1 MMTDE
6 EFASKITNIPLPV
19 IATGL
24 LKLESERESALDKA
38 CKEIELDPLK
48 LSDEERRKQFGG
60 RVRMMRQLLGL
71 TQADLAKK
79 IGVTNQAIATYEK
92 GKREATY
99 KNLIG
104 LSRALSVTT
113 DWLLGEPPHKKE
125 FQLQ

>member
-1 MMTDE
+1 MTDE
-6 EFASKITNIPLPV
+6 ELAKEISRYPLTA

-24 LKLESERESALDKA
+24 LNLENNRENVLAKA
-38 CKEIELDPLK
+38 CKEIELDSLK
-48 LSDEERRKQFGG
+48 LSDEERRKQFGS

-71 TQADLAKK
+71 TQAELVKK

-104 LSRALSVTT
+104 LSRALNVTT
-113 DWLLGEPPHKKE
+113 DWLLGEPQYKKE
-125 FQLQ
+125 FQSQ

>member
-1 MMTDE
+1 MTIE
-6 EFASKITNIPLPV
+6 EIAKELKNVSLET

-24 LKLESERESALDKA
+24 LDLEAVRKHFQKCMGETTKNNSLE
-38 CKEIELDPLK
+38 
-48 LSDEERRKQFGG
+48 LSDEERRKQVGA

-104 LSRALSVTT
+104 LSRALGVTT
-113 DWLLGEPPHKKE
+113 DWLLGEPPHKRE

>member
-48 LSDEERRKQFGG
+48 LSDEELRKQFGG

-92 GKREATY
+92 GKREPSFR
-99 KNLIG
+99 NLIK
-104 LSRALSVTT
+104 LSGVLNVTT